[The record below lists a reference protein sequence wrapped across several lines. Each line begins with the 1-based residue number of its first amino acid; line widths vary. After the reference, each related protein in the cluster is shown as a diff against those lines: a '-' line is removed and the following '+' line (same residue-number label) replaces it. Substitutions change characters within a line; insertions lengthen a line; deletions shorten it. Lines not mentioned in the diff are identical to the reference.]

1 MASASTNSSP
11 VSELV
16 IELDRGGDEALHH
29 QIETSIRRRIRSGAL
44 SGGVAMPPSRSLAA
58 ELGVSRGVV
67 VEAYAQLVAEGYLT
81 SRSGGY
87 THVAPAAAAE
97 RSRAAGHSP
106 ATPRARMPART
117 APVSIPYA
125 NLSGAPW
132 SRPQRPTV
140 DFGYGRGN
148 LAAFPRAAWLRSVRR
163 VLTEAPDDRLGY
175 LDGRGAVELRST
187 LAAYLNRV
195 RGTHAD
201 AESILITN
209 GYAQAVS
216 LLLGV
221 LAARGARTV
230 AVEDPSASDDAR
242 PIAEALGMQ
251 IVAVP
256 VGDDGLR
263 VEAVAGLRADVLVL
277 TPSHQW
283 PTGGVLSPEARA
295 AVLEWAQRSG
305 ALIVEDDYDAEY
317 RYDRAPVGAIQGLDP
332 QRVVYAGTA
341 SKTLAPGFRIGWAI
355 LPPDLIEPFA
365 EAKLLND
372 RGSPVLDQ
380 LTFADFI
387 ERGEFDRH
395 LRRMRPVYRA
405 RRDALL
411 AGLAEHLPELE
422 PVGVAAGL
430 HLVAWLPAG
439 LDESAVIEAASAE
452 GVAVA
457 GVTPYRLAASE
468 RGGLIFGYSN
478 LSEREIA
485 DGVTRLGRAVAAVRG
500 TGTGGSSAETS
511 ASTP

>member
-1 MASASTNSSP
+1 MTVSGTNSSP
-11 VSELV
+11 VSELA
-16 IELDRGGDEALHH
+16 IELDRGGDALHR
-29 QIETSIRRRIRSGAL
+29 QIETSIRERIRSGAL
-44 SGGVAMPPSRSLAA
+44 PGGVALPPTRSLAA

-87 THVAPAAAAE
+87 THVAPAAAE
-97 RSRAAGHSP
+97 RSDGRAAV
-106 ATPRARMPART
+106 AARTVTVPVRT
-117 APVSIPYA
+117 APLPPEQA

-132 SRPQRPTV
+132 SRPSRPAV

-175 LDGRGAVELRST
+175 LDGRGAMELRT
-187 LAAYLNRV
+187 ALAAYLNRV

-201 AESILITN
+201 PETILITN

-216 LLLGV
+216 LLIGV

-242 PIAEALGMQ
+242 PIAEAHGMEV
-251 IVAVP
+251 VAVP
-256 VGDDGLR
+256 VDEGGVSVD
-263 VEAVAGLRADVLVL
+263 AVAELRADALVL

-283 PTGGVLSPEARA
+283 PTGGVLSPAARA
-295 AVLEWAQRSG
+295 AVLQWAQRTG
-305 ALIVEDDYDAEY
+305 ALVIEDDYDAEY
-317 RYDRAPVGAIQGLDP
+317 RYDRAPVGAMQGLDP
-332 QRVVYAGTA
+332 ERVVYAGTA

-355 LPPDLIEPFA
+355 LPRDLIEPFA

-372 RGSPVLDQ
+372 RGSPILDQ

-395 LRRMRPVYRA
+395 LRRMRPIYRS

-411 AGLAEHLPELE
+411 AALKQHLPELK
-422 PVGVAAGL
+422 PAGIAAGL

-439 LDESAVIEAASAE
+439 LDEPAVIEAAATE
-452 GVAVA
+452 NVAVA
-457 GVTPYRLAASE
+457 GVAPYRLASSP

-485 DGVTRLGRAVAAVRG
+485 DGVARLGRAVAGLRAG
-500 TGTGGSSAETS
+500 A
-511 ASTP
+511 